1 MMQSLDV
8 LILMGSKS
16 DLPIMQKAGAV
27 LDVFGVAY
35 KTMIRSAHR
44 TPEATVAT
52 VKEAE
57 AAGCKVFICGAGMAA
72 HLAGV
77 VCSQTVKPVIG
88 VPIASGPLQGEDALH
103 ATVMMPPGLPVA
115 TVGINGSKNA
125 GLLAVQML
133 AQNNEQLREQLLA
146 DRAAQA
152 EAILSEDLVVEG
164 AHGKQSVAE
173 S

>member
-1 MMQSLDV
+1 MEAIQV
-8 LILMGSKS
+8 LILMGSKN
-16 DLPIMQKAGAV
+16 DRPIMQKAEAV
-27 LDVFGVAY
+27 LEEFGVAY

-44 TPEATVAT
+44 TPEATVQA

-57 AAGCKVFICGAGMAA
+57 EAGCKVFICGAGMAA

-77 VCSQTVKPVIG
+77 VCSKTVKPVIG

-133 AQNNEQLREQLLA
+133 AQTDETLTEKLKA

-152 EAILSEDLVVEG
+152 EAILAED
-164 AHGKQSVAE
+164 
-173 S
+173 